1 MTSRNRPLLSSR
13 AAPPRDSWR
22 KLLARLS
29 VLAVVAI
36 ASAPAVARAQAT
48 LSWKG
53 YEWYVT
59 NGAMAGVAQG
69 DPSNVSVDSNG
80 YLHLKITKNG
90 TTWTAGEL
98 YSATNLGFGTYQWQV
113 SGPVDR
119 MDPAV
124 VLGLSPYG
132 PAAGVG
138 TDGYDEIDTEFSQWN
153 GEIGHV
159 NMDWG
164 VYPATAAG
172 QHEEDDFFFSLSGGT
187 STTARMVWKSTS
199 IVSTVMSGFES
210 IGSNANVLNTFT
222 YAPTDPT
229 DEIPQQAIPVLLNLW
244 CYEKTPTDGNNV
256 EIILQ
261 DFQFIPQGTPIPDAG
276 APDDAAIVDDASAAG
291 GSEAGTPE
299 SGEAGSVTVDASAPG
314 SGTGADSGGAVA
326 VNLDAGESFG
336 TGTDGGAGDEPAQGG
351 AAGSGGGGCGCRTSR
366 APLDRGALAG
376 SLCALFGCAIRRRT
390 RRASRLQSSPGSGV

>member
-1 MTSRNRPLLSSR
+1 VAT
-13 AAPPRDSWR
+13 APCRSVEVRSEPAWR
-22 KLLARLS
+22 KLAQLS
-29 VLAVVAI
+29 VLAVLAA
-36 ASAPAVARAQAT
+36 ASAPTIAQAQT

-53 YEWYVT
+53 YEWNVT
-59 NGAMAGVAQG
+59 NGAMAGVANG

-172 QHEEDDFFFSLSGGT
+172 MHEEDDFFFSLSGGT
-187 STTARMVWKSTS
+187 STTARMVWSSTS

-210 IGSNANVLNTFT
+210 IGSSANVLNTYT
-222 YAPTDPT
+222 YAPSDPT
-229 DEIPQQAIPVLLNLW
+229 DEIPQQALPVLLNLW
-244 CYEKTPTDGNNV
+244 CYEKTPTDGNDV
-256 EIILQ
+256 EVILQ
-261 DFQFIPQGTPIPDAG
+261 DFQFIPEGTPIPDAG
-276 APDDAAIVDDASAAG
+276 APDDAAAPDDASVAAG
-291 GSEAGTPE
+291 SDAGTPE
-299 SGEAGSVTVDASAPG
+299 PGDGSTATPDASTPG
-314 SGTGADSGGAVA
+314 SGVGADSGSVIA
-326 VNLDAGESFG
+326 VNIDGGETVG
-336 TGTDGGAGDEPAQGG
+336 TGTEGGAGDAPPQGG
-351 AAGSGGGGCGCRTSR
+351 ATGGGGGGGGCGASG
-366 APLDRGALAG
+366 APLNGGAPLG
-376 SLCALFGCAIRRRT
+376 SLCALVGYAIVRGRRGAKRT
-390 RRASRLQSSPGSGV
+390 G

>member
-1 MTSRNRPLLSSR
+1 MTSCNRTLLSSR
-13 AAPPRDSWR
+13 APLRRDSWR

-29 VLAVVAI
+29 ILAVVAI
-36 ASAPAVARAQAT
+36 GSAPAAARAQAM

-53 YEWYVT
+53 YDWYVT

-69 DPSNVSVDSNG
+69 DPSNVSVDANG

-119 MDPAV
+119 MDPVV

-187 STTARMVWKSTS
+187 STTARMVWSSTS
-199 IVSTVMSGFES
+199 IVSTVMSDFES
-210 IGSNANVLNTFT
+210 IGSSANVLNTFT
-222 YAPTDPT
+222 YAPTDPN
-229 DEIPQQAIPVLLNLW
+229 DEIPQQALPVLLNLW

-261 DFQFIPQGTPIPDAG
+261 DFQFVPEGTPIPDAS
-276 APDDAAIVDDASAAG
+276 APADAAALDDASAA
-291 GSEAGTPE
+291 AGPDAGMPE
-299 SGEAGSVTVDASAPG
+299 PGEAGSVTVDASAPG
-314 SGTGADSGGAVA
+314 TGTDSGGAVA
-326 VNLDAGESFG
+326 VTLDAGESFG
-336 TGTDGGAGDEPAQGG
+336 TETEGGAADQPPQGG

-366 APLDRGALAG
+366 APLNRGALAG
-376 SLCALFGCAIRRRT
+376 LCALFGCAIRRRT
-390 RRASRLQSSPGSGV
+390 RRASRLRSSLGSGV

>member
-1 MTSRNRPLLSSR
+1 MTSRNRTLLSSR
-13 AAPPRDSWR
+13 APLRRDSWR
-22 KLLARLS
+22 TLLARLS
-29 VLAVVAI
+29 VLAVVAT
-36 ASAPAVARAQAT
+36 ASAPAVARAQAM

-53 YEWYVT
+53 YDWYVT

-69 DPSNVSVDSNG
+69 DPSNVSVDSSG

-187 STTARMVWKSTS
+187 AATARMVWSSTS

-210 IGSNANVLNTFT
+210 IGSSANVLNTFT
-222 YAPTDPT
+222 YAPTDPN
-229 DEIPQQAIPVLLNLW
+229 DEIPQQALPVLLNLW

-261 DFQFIPQGTPIPDAG
+261 DFQFVPEGTPIPDAG
-276 APDDAAIVDDASAAG
+276 APADASALDDASAAIPD
-291 GSEAGTPE
+291 AGTPE
-299 SGEAGSVTVDASAPG
+299 PGDAGRVMVDASAPG
-314 SGTGADSGGAVA
+314 AGADSGGAVA
-326 VNLDAGESFG
+326 VTLDAGESFEANAE
-336 TGTDGGAGDEPAQGG
+336 GGAADQPPHGG

-390 RRASRLQSSPGSGV
+390 RRASRLRSSLGSGM